1 MNLITKALL
10 FYFINIFIISNN
22 AFSFEEILRK
32 AAIDN
37 GFKKSKELYFNEEKK
52 LAEPGGIFF
61 KSKKL
66 SLNGNISCGTCHID
80 NKGSADGLPIAAAVG
95 GTGEGVERFKSGA
108 RLLPRN
114 TLPFWGR
121 GAKGFDVFFWD
132 GKVDASSDSLKSQ
145 FGTELPSK
153 DPLIVAVHLPV
164 VEIRE
169 MLDEDEMVESLKNE
183 SVEKAYNAYDK
194 VAHNLKTFER
204 DASLQLAKLLDKN
217 IEDLKYFD
225 FARAMTSF
233 IREKFKLKETKFES
247 FVYKNTKLSKDEIE
261 GGLIF
266 YGKGKCSV
274 CHTGTHLSDFKFHNI
289 IFPQLGFGRNGFGV
303 DYGRYNI
310 TFDPKDLYKFRTPPL
325 TNVEKTAPYGHDGS
339 VNTMEESIIAHF
351 DPLRLFDLEE
361 MTDKNRHFL
370 YQKISNSN
378 FTNIGFLNDDEV
390 NKLVKFLKTFTFKDY
405 ED

>member
-1 MNLITKALL
+1 
-10 FYFINIFIISNN
+10 
-22 AFSFEEILRK
+22 
-32 AAIDN
+32 
-37 GFKKSKELYFNEEKK
+37 
-52 LAEPGGIFF
+52 
-61 KSKKL
+61 
-66 SLNGNISCGTCHID
+66 
-80 NKGSADGLPIAAAVG
+80 
-95 GTGEGVERFKSGA
+95 
-108 RLLPRN
+108 
-114 TLPFWGR
+114 
-121 GAKGFDVFFWD
+121 
-132 GKVDASSDSLKSQ
+132 
-145 FGTELPSK
+145 
-153 DPLIVAVHLPV
+153 
-164 VEIRE
+164 

-204 DASLQLAKLLDKN
+204 DASLQLAKLLDKD

-274 CHTGTHLSDFKFHNI
+274 CHAGTHLSDFKFHNI

-361 MTDKNRHFL
+361 CLIRIDTSFIKRFL
-370 YQKISNSN
+370 IV
-378 FTNIGFLNDDEV
+378 TLLI
-390 NKLVKFLKTFTFKDY
+390 LVF
-405 ED
+405 